1 MPPNV
6 TNNHRCTRKVQQLLL
21 VPFGCIRF
29 VLEKYCATKSAIE
42 NAATWYAHD
51 ENLKKAAA
59 MNITITNPRKDLT
72 DSSGSTDCQRFDLQ
86 RID

>member
-1 MPPNV
+1 MRGRNAKRMPPNV

-29 VLEKYCATKSAIE
+29 VLEEYCEAKSLVE
-42 NAATWYAHD
+42 NAATGYVHD

-72 DSSGSTDCQRFDLQ
+72 DSSSS
-86 RID
+86 